1 MNIPVLLQYTALWI
15 VFVLTTDFWNYI
27 DGSCNVNVRYERDVA
42 FDGVVPTPAWYYINS
57 IPNLSFA
64 SCTLA
69 CFQSVSVCSGY
80 LFSSQHSSCKLLR
93 TFLTQID
100 RNGSYIAGDW
110 EYRSRAAEIL
120 SLNKPVTAS
129 SNYEDYY
136 PNAGH
141 KLIYLVDGI
150 TNAPGKF
157 HTYYE
162 PYPWVTID
170 LENFSIIR
178 DVVMY
183 NRADDHGRW
192 LHSVE
197 IRVGNSSV
205 WSEMT
210 TCGTYPGHSE
220 TGDIIVVECRPSCY
234 GRYVTLKI
242 VQLNYIT
249 DDSNANNG
257 NNALGFEELVVI
269 GLYF

>member
-1 MNIPVLLQYTALWI
+1 MKIQVLLPYTTFWTVI
-15 VFVLTTDFWNYI
+15 VLTTDFWNYI
-27 DGSCNVNVRYERDVA
+27 DGVCNVNVRYERDAA

-93 TFLTQID
+93 TFLTHND

-110 EYRSRAAEIL
+110 EYRSRA
-120 SLNKPVTAS
+120 
-129 SNYEDYY
+129 
-136 PNAGH
+136 
-141 KLIYLVDGI
+141 DGI

-157 HTYYE
+157 HTYFE

-170 LENFSIIR
+170 LEKISIIR
-178 DVVMY
+178 DVVMF
-183 NRADDHGRW
+183 NRGDDYGRW

-210 TCGTYPGHSE
+210 TCGTYPGPSE
-220 TGDIIVVECRPSCY
+220 TGDIITVECRPSRY

-242 VQLNYIT
+242 VHPNYFT
-249 DDSNANNG
+249 DDPIARNG
-257 NNALGFEELVVI
+257 NNALVFEEVVI
-269 GLYF
+269 NGLYL

>member
-1 MNIPVLLQYTALWI
+1 MFAKVLLRVKTKYYC
-15 VFVLTTDFWNYI
+15 FFYHYI
-27 DGSCNVNVRYERDVA
+27 
-42 FDGVVPTPAWYYINS
+42 
-57 IPNLSFA
+57 L
-64 SCTLA
+64 
-69 CFQSVSVCSGY
+69 
-80 LFSSQHSSCKLLR
+80 
-93 TFLTQID
+93 
-100 RNGSYIAGDW
+100 
-110 EYRSRAAEIL
+110 AEIL
-120 SLNKPVTAS
+120 SLNKPVSAS

-157 HTYYE
+157 HTYFE

-170 LENFSIIR
+170 LEKYNIIR

-197 IRVGNSSV
+197 IRVGNYSV
-205 WSEMT
+205 WSEMA
-210 TCGTYPGHSE
+210 TCGTYPGPSE
-220 TGDIIVVECRPSCY
+220 TGAIITVECIPSRY

-249 DDSNANNG
+249 DDWNARNV
-257 NNALGFEELVVI
+257 NNALVLEEVVVN
-269 GLYF
+269 GLYL